1 MLEYSRH
8 RKSFP
13 RFAKRKEVCHV
24 DGFSEKLTGIF
35 DFVSEILGY
44 IWDFFKKLQ
53 EDLQK

>member
-1 MLEYSRH
+1 M
-8 RKSFP
+8 
-13 RFAKRKEVCHV
+13 
-24 DGFSEKLTGIF
+24 DGLSEKLTGIF